1 MTVPLKPTKASLM
14 DTVVA
19 ILWSFLGLRRQSDFE
34 QDIVKINPVHLIVMG
49 LALGFVFVFVLML
62 VVYWVVA

>member
-1 MTVPLKPTKASLM
+1 MPIAKPTKATLL

-34 QDIVKINPVHLIVMG
+34 QDIVKINPVHLIVVG
-49 LALGFVFVFVLML
+49 LFLGFAFVLLLMM

>member
-1 MTVPLKPTKASLM
+1 MMSGTQARGSFI

-19 ILWSFLGLRRQSDFE
+19 VLWSFLGLRRQSDFE
-34 QDIVKINPVHLIVMG
+34 QDIVKINPVHLILIG
-49 LALGFVFVFVLML
+49 LGLGIAFVLVLML

>member
-34 QDIVKINPVHLIVMG
+34 QDIVKINPVHLIVTG

>member
-1 MTVPLKPTKASLM
+1 MPILKPTKVSML

-34 QDIVKINPVHLIVMG
+34 QDIVKINPVHLIVTG
-49 LALGFVFVFVLML
+49 LFLGFAFVLLLML